1 MFESLTPDER
11 AMAIGVDEEFWSR
24 IVVKASHL
32 RGKKFIRG
40 QKRFRGRIFIP
51 IEFWRNFV
59 SIFRDSTYF
68 IR

>member
-1 MFESLTPDER
+1 MFESLTPDEK

-32 RGKKFIRG
+32 QGKKFIRG

-51 IEFWRNFV
+51 IEF
-59 SIFRDSTYF
+59 
-68 IR
+68 